1 MHPYMYNPAKHKGL
15 RLDVI
20 KNFYST
26 KKYLRIGLNFEQFDV
41 IIDST
46 GTEIVKIKWKNVNGC
61 KIGLSE
67 ITNLPDV
74 NIG

>member
-1 MHPYMYNPAKHKGL
+1 MYNPAKHKGL

-20 KNFYST
+20 KNFYAT

-46 GTEIVKIKWKNVNGC
+46 GTEIVKIK
-61 KIGLSE
+61 
-67 ITNLPDV
+67 
-74 NIG
+74 